1 MYAETKG
8 ERMYQL
14 NKLGAICRAITLSVN
29 GEDVNPMDLVG
40 KVISRKQMNILL
52 KIKLKLEAY
61 VLKAKVGAK
70 KSEFML
76 NEVGSNIAYE
86 LDNISFDPSKALTL
100 AELASFLKAVG
111 TTQFSSDQ
119 SDTWKE
125 NINALSSK
133 SVWTG
138 TFFEAI
144 FFIRSKY
151 IHSSGINLFSGSE
164 ANLL

>member
-1 MYAETKG
+1 MGSVYYLKLPYWTSFFNCFRLAAKMYAETKG

-14 NKLGAICRAITLSVN
+14 NKLGAICQAISLSSN
-29 GEDVNPMDLVG
+29 GNDINPMDLVG
-40 KVISRKQMNILL
+40 KVISRKQMNSLL
-52 KIKLKLEAY
+52 KIKLKLEDY

-86 LDNISFDPSKALTL
+86 LDTISFDPSKTLTL

-119 SDTWKE
+119 GGDSWKE
-125 NINALSSK
+125 NIKAMSSK

-138 TFFEAI
+138 EFTD
-144 FFIRSKY
+144 
-151 IHSSGINLFSGSE
+151 
-164 ANLL
+164 